1 MKVINE
7 DTGSTMTNHVGYSQ
21 REVQKKMYCLKRT
34 LYKMRNYICKWN
46 KHLALKV
53 RIMHNNGN
61 PNLIPRKQLPE
72 SGYLDFE
79 FRFFYPPAVKHWES
93 YLTHFSSVSPSF
105 KWNYNSIFFIELK
118 CLILWIKCLYLVK
131 ALKTLAHRASAIQG
145 QCNAM

>member
-7 DTGSTMTNHVGYSQ
+7 DIGSTMTNHVGDSQ
-21 REVQKKMYCLKRT
+21 RDVQKKMYCLKRT

-61 PNLIPRKQLPE
+61 PNLIQRKQLPE
-72 SGYLDFE
+72 SGYLDFQ
-79 FRFFYPPAVKHWES
+79 FSFFHSPAVKHWES

-105 KWNYNSIFFIELK
+105 KWNYNSIFIELISE
-118 CLILWIKCLYLVK
+118 LNVFILWKHLKHWRIEPVLYKDNVMLCK
-131 ALKTLAHRASAIQG
+131 FD
-145 QCNAM
+145 